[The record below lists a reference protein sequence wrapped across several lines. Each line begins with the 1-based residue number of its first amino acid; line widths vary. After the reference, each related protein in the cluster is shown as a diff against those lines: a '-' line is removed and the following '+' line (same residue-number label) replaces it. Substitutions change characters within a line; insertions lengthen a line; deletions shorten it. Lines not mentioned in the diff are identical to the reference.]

1 MFQLD
6 LKSRVSIYQQIV
18 DQVKELIV
26 AGILNP
32 GDKLPSVR
40 DLARTLTVNP
50 NTIQKAFRDLEYQG
64 YVTTSPGLGTY
75 VAKPDFLEPDPR
87 KLESLKAQLERN
99 MKELLYLGLSLD
111 QADAIWN
118 ELLQERST
126 VHDQD

>member
-26 AGILNP
+26 AGILKP

-75 VAKPDFLEPDPR
+75 VAKPDLMEPDPR
-87 KLESLKAQLERN
+87 KLESLKIQLEKD

-126 VHDQD
+126 MHDQD

>member
-6 LKSRVSIYQQIV
+6 LKSRASIYQQIV

-26 AGILNP
+26 AGVLTP

-40 DLARTLTVNP
+40 DLAKTLTVNP

-64 YVTTSPGLGTY
+64 FVTTSPGLGTY
-75 VAKPDFLEPDPR
+75 VAKPDLLEPDPR
-87 KLESLKAQLERN
+87 KLESLKAQLDKT
-99 MKELLYLGLSLD
+99 MKELLYLGLTLD
-111 QADAIWN
+111 QADAVWN

-126 VHDQD
+126 KHDQD